1 MMNSVPAEL
10 IGPRKR
16 PRIICKE
23 EIDEKSKKV
32 LQKEFLHSPLFVLK
46 PMVPNMDLVE

>member
-1 MMNSVPAEL
+1 MMNFVPDEL

-32 LQKEFLHSPLFVLK
+32 LQKGISSLSLDCAKANGPKHRLG
-46 PMVPNMDLVE
+46 